1 MDRADRGLS
10 GLAGAARVTRGWLH
24 GAAHDTLACLRGCCG
39 MTRLLEKA
47 FAKAHELPED
57 EQDSVAI
64 MLLSMTSDDS
74 QIEPIDDE
82 TRAAIL
88 EGLEQARRGEF
99 VPDTEIEALWK

>member
-1 MDRADRGLS
+1 M
-10 GLAGAARVTRGWLH
+10 
-24 GAAHDTLACLRGCCG
+24 
-39 MTRLLEKA
+39 K
-47 FAKAHELPED
+47 
-57 EQDSVAI
+57 SVAI

-99 VPDTEIEALWK
+99 VPDAEIEALRKRHGL